1 MAQIQIDEELFVR
14 LVRYFL
20 APEDEAHRLER
31 GELARREI
39 KEMLGERFERYAAR
53 YFFQK
58 YKHAPTDEE
67 REQYL
72 REYINARNQQ
82 RR

>member
-14 LVRYFL
+14 LVRFFL
-20 APEDEAHRLER
+20 SPEDEAHRLER

-53 YFFQK
+53 RFYQL

-67 REQYL
+67 RARYL
-72 REYINARNQQ
+72 REYIEAKQQ